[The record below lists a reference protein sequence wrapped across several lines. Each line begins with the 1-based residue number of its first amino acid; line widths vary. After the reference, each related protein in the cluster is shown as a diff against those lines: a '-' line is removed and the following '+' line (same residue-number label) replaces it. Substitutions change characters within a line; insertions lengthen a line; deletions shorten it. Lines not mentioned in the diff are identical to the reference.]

1 MLYID
6 FKPGPP
12 YKLHAN
18 FGIVVQ
24 KRTREIFTYSV
35 SQFNL
40 CAILSEVIKPGTPY
54 KLHKTFSIYIV
65 QKQIRGNIH
74 LFYKPI

>member
-12 YKLHAN
+12 CKLHAN

-24 KRTREIFTYSV
+24 KRTREIFTSV
-35 SQFNL
+35 SLFNL

-54 KLHKTFSIYIV
+54 KLHKIFSIYIV

>member
-12 YKLHAN
+12 CKLHAN

-24 KRTREIFTYSV
+24 KRTREIFTSV

-54 KLHKTFSIYIV
+54 KLHKIFSIYIV